1 MANRQRTNRST
12 QVKANRGWEPIA
24 ANTNAGAP
32 IQMRQGFSS
41 MVRNRNFMCSSDQY
55 QTHFQPQSG
64 GHIKSRVKNANCD
77 YSDSYCDCDTIYE
90 Y

>member
-1 MANRQRTNRST
+1 
-12 QVKANRGWEPIA
+12 
-24 ANTNAGAP
+24 
-32 IQMRQGFSS
+32 MRQGFSS